1 MAENLQGFRQTY
13 QETGKLS
20 SGGGPGEK
28 TIDKGPSGSHRDN
41 NWKIGA
47 SQCKLTK
54 DKKVGPGKNLK
65 DIGGGNFY

>member
-13 QETGKLS
+13 QETGTLS
-20 SGGGPGEK
+20 SGGGDGK
-28 TIDKGPSGSHRDN
+28 TNIDKGPSGSHRDN
-41 NWKIGA
+41 NSKIGL

>member
-1 MAENLQGFRQTY
+1 MADQNLQGFRQTY

-28 TIDKGPSGSHRDN
+28 TIDKGASGSLRSN
-41 NWKIGA
+41 NAVKGKPA
-47 SQCKLTK
+47 KSS
-54 DKKVGPGKNLK
+54 KVGPGKNLK